1 MEQNHKVEVGMKKKY
16 LYYSLFIF
24 LCIILS
30 LFFLLE
36 QKNERIINRYSYP
49 GKTEKCRVLEF
60 DQMNKG
66 IIVIAQEIPDFAQY
80 CIENNLKFKEIK
92 STNIPCS
99 IKKADKYIF
108 LEKVAHIKPFP
119 LYLHNNTELKAEAWY
134 SERNKT
140 LYIASDI
147 LFYSR

>member
-24 LCIILS
+24 LCIILF

-60 DQMNKG
+60 DQRNKG
-66 IIVIAQEIPDFAQY
+66 IIFIAQEIPDFAQY

-92 STNIPCS
+92 STI
-99 IKKADKYIF
+99 
-108 LEKVAHIKPFP
+108 
-119 LYLHNNTELKAEAWY
+119 
-134 SERNKT
+134 
-140 LYIASDI
+140 
-147 LFYSR
+147 